1 MKITY
6 ALPLIMLLL
15 VFTTIGGVFAI
26 WQYAELAP
34 QNVQQ
39 NVNVSISVFDY
50 PPEQILPGGDTETA
64 PLGENHFKLIELVL
78 WEDDKGY
85 GLNINNNVV
94 IHQYLKSH
102 KVVYSNQKISGGNL
116 KFILDSRNNTH
127 GLYYCVEKISDTLY
141 YCYTFDVNALST
153 ASGTSEYIT
162 VYRTSLVKTDEW
174 RATTTYEGVA
184 QTKRLSEL
192 GASADSHSLSYSIDV
207 TTWRLPFTQ

>member
-1 MKITY
+1 MKIVRFLPLLVCFLIIITVGGTY
-6 ALPLIMLLL
+6 A
-15 VFTTIGGVFAI
+15 T
-26 WQYAELAP
+26 WKYAELAP

-50 PPEQILPGGDTETA
+50 PPEQILPGGDTQEA
-64 PLGENHFKLIELVL
+64 PLGENHLKLVDLVL
-78 WEDDKGY
+78 WEDSKGY
-85 GLNINNNVV
+85 GLNLNDNVL

-116 KFILDSRNNTH
+116 KFILDSRNNTQ
-127 GLYYCVEKISDTLY
+127 GLYYCIEKVSDTLY

>member
-1 MKITY
+1 MKILRFLPLLVCFLIIITVGGTY
-6 ALPLIMLLL
+6 A
-15 VFTTIGGVFAI
+15 T
-26 WQYAELAP
+26 WKYAELGP

-50 PPEQILPGGDTETA
+50 PPEQILPGGDTQEA
-64 PLGENHFKLIELVL
+64 PLGENHLKLIELVL
-78 WEDDKGY
+78 WEDSKGY
-85 GLNINNNVV
+85 GLNLNDNVL

-116 KFILDSRNNTH
+116 KFILDSRNNTQ
-127 GLYYCVEKISDTLY
+127 GLYYCIEKVSDTLY
-141 YCYTFDVNALST
+141 YSYTFDVNALST
-153 ASGTSEYIT
+153 ASGTNEYIT

-174 RATTTYEGVA
+174 RATTTYEGIA

-192 GASADSHSLSYSIDV
+192 GESADPHSLTYSIDV